1 VVAVDPDDDTI
12 RRYVVLHS
20 RYDPVRQERRQP
32 AALRRVARS
41 PPGSASPVTGS
52 GVRRIARSRS
62 HLGLGA
68 TTTPAVQ
75 EGTLTDGLYGL
86 ANRWAGILHGC
97 LRHRERYSEEQA

>member
-1 VVAVDPDDDTI
+1 MTTPSAGTWSCTPGTT
-12 RRYVVLHS
+12 
-20 RYDPVRQERRQP
+20 PFG
-32 AALRRVARS
+32 RS
-41 PPGSASPVTGS
+41 VASPRPCVESLDLRPARPRRVTGS

>member
-12 RRYVVLHS
+12 RRYVVLHA

-41 PPGSASPVTGS
+41 PPGSASPGDRLGRPSNCSLTP
-52 GVRRIARSRS
+52 

-68 TTTPAVQ
+68 TTTPTVP

-86 ANRWAGILHGC
+86 ANRWVGILHGC
-97 LRHRERYSEEQA
+97 LRHPERYSEE